1 LETQGKNMQENAQP
15 AAARQTAARAR
26 HDVVVRKLQKDDIFN
41 SLVAGW
47 NDLKAAPKYGLTIG
61 ALHTLGGWVAIFF
74 AKLSGLNYF
83 TYPFLTGI
91 ALIAPFS
98 AAVLYEVSRRLETGE
113 PLSWGA
119 ALRAVKTSGGR
130 DLGWMCLVSLFSFIL
145 WIDYSFFLYLM
156 FYGAHMPDPALFI
169 QEALS
174 TPKGLVFILVGNL
187 VGGMIAFVIFSIT
200 VVSCPLLLDR
210 DVDFVTAM
218 IASVKS
224 VLLNPR
230 QLLAWALAIALFLAF
245 GLLSGLLG
253 LTLVLPLVGHASW
266 HVYRKLIEP

>member
-1 LETQGKNMQENAQP
+1 MQDEAQQAP
-15 AAARQTAARAR
+15 SEAARAAR
-26 HDVVVRKLQKDDIFN
+26 RDVIVRKLHKDDIFN
-41 SLVAGW
+41 ALVSGW
-47 NDLKAAPKYGLTIG
+47 SDLKRAPQYGLTIG
-61 ALHTLGGWVAIFF
+61 ALHTLGGWIAIFF
-74 AKLSGLNYF
+74 ARLSGLHFF
-83 TYPFLTGI
+83 TYPFLTGF

-98 AAVLYEVSRRLETGE
+98 AAVIYEVSRRLEKDE

-119 ALRAVKTSGGR
+119 ILGAVKTSGGR

-145 WIDYSFFLYLM
+145 WIDYAFFLYLM
-156 FYGAHMPDPALFI
+156 FYGAHMPDPAQFV

-174 TPKGLVFILVGNL
+174 TPKGLLFILVGNL
-187 VGGMIAFVIFSIT
+187 VGGLIAFTIFSVS

-224 VLLNPR
+224 VLTNPW
-230 QLLAWALAIALFLAF
+230 QLLAWALVIGLFLAF

-253 LTLVLPLVGHASW
+253 LTVVLPLIGHASW